1 MSSDPRDLSHELRG
15 VPELL
20 GTAGVAQNGW
30 MASIWR
36 PFLVKFGDFEFP
48 AALAHFFGFKLLM
61 TMCHCATVAMCHRH
75 TRGGGWRRRVA
86 AGGFA
91 RKSGATGS
99 YSSPRHTPKIATP
112 QLRGEN
118 DSGGPANQG
127 LNLARGSFCFLTTNA
142 ET

>member
-1 MSSDPRDLSHELRG
+1 
-15 VPELL
+15 
-20 GTAGVAQNGW
+20 

-75 TRGGGWRRRVA
+75 TRGGGGR
-86 AGGFA
+86 AGGGGRFA
-91 RKSGATGS
+91 RKSGVTGS

-112 QLRGEN
+112 QLRG
-118 DSGGPANQG
+118 DLPSGHPTARPLGPRAPG
-127 LNLARGSFCFLTTNA
+127 
-142 ET
+142 